1 MTTALQT
8 LAPKPAPPPLARILV
23 VDDDESIR
31 VAMVRFL
38 QRCGYGVE
46 SAANGSDALCQF
58 ETNLAFD
65 AMICDVRMPGLSG
78 PELLPKVLEHD
89 PNLAV
94 LMLSA
99 VNDAPTAAHVLASGA
114 VDYLVKPI
122 ELRALQDAVIRA
134 LARRQTRMEK
144 DRFDARIQDEV
155 ELRTAELEQE
165 KESLR
170 LLSVSVVET
179 LIIAMEAKDVYLRG
193 HSQRVADLAAEIAIE
208 LGQSQDVVER
218 IRLAG
223 RLHDVGKIGIREEIL
238 NKPSALTAAE
248 FEHVKQHVRIGIEI
262 LRPLQQLE
270 HVLEFI
276 HDHHEHWDGSGYPR
290 GIGGE
295 HITLGG
301 RILAGADAFDA
312 LTSQRAYRDPMRADD
327 SLAYLGTVSG
337 ALLDPQIVKALQ
349 VVMTRRLA
357 AS

>member
-1 MTTALQT
+1 MTTALQA
-8 LAPKPAPPPLARILV
+8 LAPKPSPAPLARILV

-46 SAANGSDALCQF
+46 AASNGTDALCRF
-58 ETNLAFD
+58 ETSSFD

-78 PELLPKVLEHD
+78 PELLPRVLEQD

-99 VNDAPTAAHVLASGA
+99 VNDAPTAAHVLAGGA
-114 VDYLVKPI
+114 IDYLVKPI
-122 ELRALQDAVIRA
+122 ELRTLQDAVIRA
-134 LARRQTRMEK
+134 LARRQSRMEK
-144 DRFDARIQDEV
+144 ERFDTRIQEEV
-155 ELRTAELEQE
+155 KLRTSELEQE

-170 LLSVSVVET
+170 QLSVSVVET

-193 HSQRVADLAAEIAIE
+193 HSQRVADLAAEMAIE
-208 LGQSQDVVER
+208 LGQEPEIVER

-238 NKPSALTAAE
+238 NKPSALTVTE

-262 LRPLQQLE
+262 LSPLQQLG
-270 HVLEFI
+270 HVLDFI

-290 GIGGE
+290 GIRGDS
-295 HITLGG
+295 ITLGG

-327 SLAYLGTVSG
+327 SLAYLGTVAG
-337 ALLDPQIVKALQ
+337 ALLDPEVVRALQ
-349 VVMTRRLA
+349 VVMMRRLA
-357 AS
+357 AA